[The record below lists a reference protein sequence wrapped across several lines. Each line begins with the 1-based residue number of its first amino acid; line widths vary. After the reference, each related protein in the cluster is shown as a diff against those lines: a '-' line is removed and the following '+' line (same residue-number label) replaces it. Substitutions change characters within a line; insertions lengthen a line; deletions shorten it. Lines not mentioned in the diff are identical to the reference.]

1 MIGVCFSKAA
11 KELTHEHVRTL
22 ALALSA
28 LLGGSA
34 ASCSVWTSS
43 NVVEE
48 QWPGGIMASQLK
60 WQ

>member
-11 KELTHEHVRTL
+11 KELTL
-22 ALALSA
+22 ALSLSA

-48 QWPGGIMASQLK
+48 MWPGGIMASQLK